1 MTTIC
6 HHCRQPLTPAD
17 THDLKVM
24 RPVHKACHIARLADP
39 PTKHLQIKRMPLP
52 ASVARTLPRWGRG
65 Q

>member
-6 HHCRQPLTPAD
+6 HYCGQPLAK
-17 THDLKVM
+17 HDANDLRVM
-24 RPVHKACHIARLADP
+24 RPVHKACHVARLADP